1 MNCVLNYYDSVH
13 KKPPTLF
20 SLKPT
25 GTFLRYIEDASDN
38 PAIFP
43 KIIFLSETEA
53 KIILGENEFSI
64 RLTSIDHTVS
74 LCVHSYGVKSYSL

>member
-1 MNCVLNYYDSVH
+1 MNCVLNYDSVH

-38 PAIFP
+38 PP